1 MKNRKGLTARS
12 ALVIVSAAVLLI
24 TCVGMTV
31 AFIIDRTNTITN
43 TFVPSKVSCSVQ
55 EINWEDGNT
64 VKTDVSVQNTGDTG
78 AYIRAAIVIN
88 WQNSNGDVY
97 GTAPVENI
105 DYTISLNN
113 TGWTLGSDGFYYH
126 KVAVDPGKFTEKLI
140 ENCTVTAAAPADGY
154 TLSVEI
160 LASAVQST
168 PDTAVNQ
175 AWGATVTDG
184 TLSPA
189 S

>member
-1 MKNRKGLTARS
+1 MKNKKSLTARS
-12 ALVIVSAAVLLI
+12 ILVIVSAATLLLA
-24 TCVGMTV
+24 CVGMTV
-31 AFIIDRTNTITN
+31 AFIIDSTNTITN
-43 TFVPSKVSCSVQ
+43 TFVPSQVSCLVQ
-55 EINWEDGNT
+55 ETNWEDGNT

-88 WQNSNGDVY
+88 WQDDEGNVY
-97 GTAPVENI
+97 GTAPVNGV
-105 DYTISLNN
+105 DYTISINN
-113 TGWTLGSDGFYYH
+113 EDWTLGRDGFYYH
-126 KVAVDPGKFTEKLI
+126 KSAVDPSNLTSVLI
-140 ENCTVTAAAPADGY
+140 ENCTVKAVAPKDGY

-168 PDTAVNQ
+168 PATAAEQ